1 MTGDLKCRYQWT
13 PDLRHQGK
21 VAIMSYGKLVAAVL
35 AIGSIVANTSM
46 ANASFVYTYTGN
58 LFTTSVASPGANAGV
73 FAGKDISGE
82 FTIGSALGANFNG
95 FIIPTQFSFTGGPLT
110 INNLDSTNYSFDV
123 QTSNTGAII
132 GWTILASISSSFFNI
147 TVATSNSSD
156 LTSSLGPTT
165 FMSASNGFSP
175 GTWSVSDPPSNTPLP
190 AALPLFAG
198 GLGALGLL
206 GWRRKRKAAALAA

>member
-1 MTGDLKCRYQWT
+1 
-13 PDLRHQGK
+13 
-21 VAIMSYGKLVAAVL
+21 MSSRTLVAAMLAVGSVL
-35 AIGSIVANTSM
+35 AGTSM

-58 LFTTSVASPGANAGV
+58 LFTNSVASLGANAGV
-73 FAGKDISGE
+73 FAGKDVSGE

-95 FIIPTQFSFTGGPLT
+95 FITPTQFSLTGGPFT

-123 QTSNTGAII
+123 QTSSTGAIV

-147 TVATSNSSD
+147 TVATSNSGD

-175 GTWSVSDPPSNTPLP
+175 GTWSVSDPPSATPLP
-190 AALPLFAG
+190 AAVPLFAG

-206 GWRRKRKAAALAA
+206 GWRRKRKAAALAT